1 MPLIRK
7 WTLAQRAGPPITGVT
22 VVTGG
27 HPAPLYESN
36 IVNDLSLS
44 LSLSFADGHAR
55 ARGGEGSFLQIELP
69 PIIMEYFLIISLC
82 VCVCVCVRG
91 ERER

>member
-44 LSLSFADGHAR
+44 LSLCRSLMDTRAR
-55 ARGGEGSFLQIELP
+55 AEGRVAFYKLSYPQLLWS
-69 PIIMEYFLIISLC
+69 IS
-82 VCVCVCVRG
+82 
-91 ERER
+91 